1 MTNEQAPSPTGPAL
15 SDLQRTRIEYAHR
28 DLEYARSEDL
38 AQLQADGL
46 ILVIERLRHRLD
58 DTLNLVD
65 EIMNHDPPPPGA

>member
-38 AQLQADGL
+38 AQLSSAGL
-46 ILVIERLRHRLD
+46 ILVIERLRGRLHD
-58 DTLNLVD
+58 VLGVVD
-65 EIMNHDPPPPGA
+65 ELNSADPPPPPA